1 MNEKVNL
8 SNYLPIK
15 SSKKKLKNSNKIL
28 SKTEMGFY
36 DAVEQKD
43 ITLKTLKNDTKN
55 IKKETIKEFIYS
67 NKKIPNIWKKRKNFK
82 NVVFEMF
89 IEDNNFL
96 RYLGSGDENDNIKN
110 KNKTQIRPKTVSSE
124 KDNLKQKIKLNK
136 SNNNMNKQLTI
147 GSFESLKNDTKT
159 NNTTNLS
166 FSSYKKKDKPKIKL
180 KKIIS
185 QQEEIQN
192 VFNNLKEQYPLK
204 TKLQELFP
212 DNYSE
217 TISKGKNNNKN
228 TNMNSVEYLIDKSR
242 LHKVQKLERNIFN
255 NLLSFNKKNN
265 LYKYKQ
271 YFEKNENNKSNYKRS
286 LDKIKNKNKKEIIKN
301 ELNDSNIFNHLKSM
315 NFYGPY
321 FSYCPY
327 CCNNNIKYYKHLE
340 KKQCL
345 SLLNYI
351 KIDRNKKLEIEE
363 SKFREQVKMD
373 RQSFN

>member
-1 MNEKVNL
+1 MDEKVNL
-8 SNYLPIK
+8 SHNPLNK
-15 SSKKKLKNSNKIL
+15 VSKNKLKNANKIL
-28 SKTEMGFY
+28 SKTDMGFY

-43 ITLKTLKNDTKN
+43 IALKTLKHDTKN

-82 NVVFEMF
+82 NVVLEMF

-96 RYLGSGDENDNIKN
+96 RYLGSGEENDSIKI

-124 KDNLKQKIKLNK
+124 KLNLKQKIKLNRT
-136 SNNNMNKQLTI
+136 NNNDINKQLTV
-147 GSFESLKNDTKT
+147 GSFESLKYDTKS
-159 NNTTNLS
+159 NTTNISL
-166 FSSYKKKDKPKIKL
+166 SSYKKKKKPKIKL

-192 VFNNLKEQYPLK
+192 VFDNLKEKYPLSK
-204 TKLQELFP
+204 KLQDLFP
-212 DNYSE
+212 DNYSQE
-217 TISKGKNNNKN
+217 INKGKNNNKI
-228 TNMNSVEYLIDKSR
+228 TNMSSVENLIDKSR
-242 LHKVQKLERNIFN
+242 LHKIQKIERNIFN
-255 NLLSFNKKNN
+255 NLLSFNTKNN
-265 LYKYKQ
+265 LYKYRQ
-271 YFEKNENNKSNYKRS
+271 YFEKNENNKTNYKRFS
-286 LDKIKNKNKKEIIKN
+286 DKIKNKNKKEIIKN
-301 ELNDSNIFNHLKSM
+301 ELNDSSIFNHLKSM

-327 CCNNNIKYYKHLE
+327 CCNNNIKYYKHME

-363 SKFREQVKMD
+363 SKFREQVKMNK
-373 RQSFN
+373 QSFN